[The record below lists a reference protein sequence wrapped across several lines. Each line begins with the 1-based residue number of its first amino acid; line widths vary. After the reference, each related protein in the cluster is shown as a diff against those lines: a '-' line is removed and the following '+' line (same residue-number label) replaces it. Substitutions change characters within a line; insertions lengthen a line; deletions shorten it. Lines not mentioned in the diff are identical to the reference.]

1 MSDDI
6 IKRALGMNDEPT
18 AEDPKALIP
27 YEITSEESEAIDID
41 FDELHANLADLIAK
55 GMDAVNEVILIAK
68 QSQHPRA
75 FEVLSTLMKTTADLS
90 MHKIALHKKKLDMKP
105 KDAPHSKGVAGIT
118 NNNLFVG
125 STAEL
130 QKMLENLNKKND
142 E

>member
-18 AEDPKALIP
+18 VEDAQALVP
-27 YEITSEESEAIDID
+27 YEITSEESQEIDMD
-41 FDELHANLADLIAK
+41 FLLVKENLNDLIAK
-55 GMDAVNEVILIAK
+55 GKEAVEEALLIAK

-75 FEVLSTLMKTTADLS
+75 YEVFATLMKATADLNLNLIS
-90 MHKIALHKKKLDMKP
+90 LHKRKLELKP
-105 KDAPHSKGVAGIT
+105 KDAPHSKGVGGIT

-125 STAEL
+125 STAEV
-130 QKMLENLNKKND
+130 QKMLENLSKKNN